1 MYLSITPGMQL
12 RIGSLKN
19 HTLSGGTYLSSPFMD
34 VPPHPGH
41 YRRDHHKPHGNYFY
55 RESLRA
61 DLSILSALSL
71 HCVAKTAQAGGFFKN
86 GRFMLATFKPSET
99 LTSSLHNFK

>member
-34 VPPHPGH
+34 IPPTPGTTVVIIT
-41 YRRDHHKPHGNYFY
+41 
-55 RESLRA
+55 SLMEIIFTVKIWEQT
-61 DLSILSALSL
+61 LSILSALSL
-71 HCVAKTAQAGGFFKN
+71 HYVTKTAQAGGFFKN
-86 GRFMLATFKPSET
+86 GRFMLDTFKSSET